1 VIRDDS
7 KKTKELK
14 SRLYHIYMDSE
25 VKDDLSQ
32 NKADETVPL
41 PDLVANAYMLLGK
54 DWLETKKNWEEAGHI
69 TYIPRQTGIV
79 CII

>member
-1 VIRDDS
+1 
-7 KKTKELK
+7 
-14 SRLYHIYMDSE
+14 MDSE